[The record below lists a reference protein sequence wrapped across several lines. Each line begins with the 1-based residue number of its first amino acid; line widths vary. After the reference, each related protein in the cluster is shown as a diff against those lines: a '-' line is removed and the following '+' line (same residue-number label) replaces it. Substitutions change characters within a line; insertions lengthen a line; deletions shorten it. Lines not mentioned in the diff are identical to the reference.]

1 MYLKEPGVARHLGV
15 SFEMRPQLALIA
27 ILAAP
32 ASLAGQD
39 LYIRNARILDPAVK
53 SEVAGNILI
62 QGGVIAGFPKQKPTS
77 FTGTELDA
85 GGRYV
90 IPALTDMHTHSYGNA
105 GAAGPPQFLG
115 TAGVARVDLQ
125 AGVARFLDLFS
136 PEDSILA
143 LRNRQRAGTVP
154 GAEILAAGPCLTA
167 TKGHCSE
174 YGVPTRIVNTPE
186 EARRE
191 VTELAAKKPDV
202 VKVVYDH
209 EVYGGRS
216 LPSIDKVTLSA
227 VVATAR
233 EHGLKTVVHIGHW
246 QDLRDAVE
254 AGAAAVTHTP
264 SGEVPADLP
273 ALMAARGTYHI
284 PTLAVQGDWA
294 RYLDTPVLLDS
305 PLLAS
310 VASKAIVD
318 GYRKAPADTSRM
330 GGWLAWQRRIGPG
343 NLVAVGKLYR
353 AGVPMLTG
361 TDGGNPAIFQ
371 GYSVHRELALL
382 VEAGLSPWDALAA
395 STTTAGKFFGRKW
408 GMTEGSEAT
417 LLVLDKSPI
426 ENIRNSETIFRIV
439 NRGVVVNTAMN
450 P

>member
-1 MYLKEPGVARHLGV
+1 
-15 SFEMRPQLALIA
+15 
-27 ILAAP
+27 
-32 ASLAGQD
+32 
-39 LYIRNARILDPAVK
+39 
-53 SEVAGNILI
+53 
-62 QGGVIAGFPKQKPTS
+62 
-77 FTGTELDA
+77 
-85 GGRYV
+85 
-90 IPALTDMHTHSYGNA
+90 
-105 GAAGPPQFLG
+105 
-115 TAGVARVDLQ
+115 
-125 AGVARFLDLFS
+125 
-136 PEDSILA
+136 
-143 LRNRQRAGTVP
+143 
-154 GAEILAAGPCLTA
+154 
-167 TKGHCSE
+167 
-174 YGVPTRIVNTPE
+174 
-186 EARRE
+186 
-191 VTELAAKKPDV
+191 
-202 VKVVYDH
+202 
-209 EVYGGRS
+209 
-216 LPSIDKVTLSA
+216 
-227 VVATAR
+227 
-233 EHGLKTVVHIGHW
+233 
-246 QDLRDAVE
+246 
-254 AGAAAVTHTP
+254 
-264 SGEVPADLP
+264 
-273 ALMAARGTYHI
+273 MAARGTYHI

-343 NLVAVGKLYR
+343 NLVAVGKLFR